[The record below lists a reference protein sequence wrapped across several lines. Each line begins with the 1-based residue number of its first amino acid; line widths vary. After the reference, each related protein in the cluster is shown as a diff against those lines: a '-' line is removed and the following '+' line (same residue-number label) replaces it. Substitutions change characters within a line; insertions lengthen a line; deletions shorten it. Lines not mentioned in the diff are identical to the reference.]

1 MNKHFRKLLIESI
14 VAYGPITKETLKTE
28 LEDVY
33 NQWVLAD
40 ETTAG
45 EINWKLQY
53 AICEKLRSEPSI
65 FSELISRYKNS
76 TDSGESDFFT
86 N

>member
-1 MNKHFRKLLIESI
+1 MIESI

-28 LEDVY
+28 FEDVY
-33 NQWVLAD
+33 NQWILAA

-76 TDSGESDFFT
+76 TIPYVVT
-86 N
+86 NSRMLKEKL

>member
-1 MNKHFRKLLIESI
+1 MIESI
-14 VAYGPITKETLKTE
+14 VAYGPISKETLKIE

-33 NQWVLAD
+33 NQWIL
-40 ETTAG
+40 ETAPG
-45 EINWKLQY
+45 EINWKLRY

-76 TDSGESDFFT
+76 TDSGESGYFSMR